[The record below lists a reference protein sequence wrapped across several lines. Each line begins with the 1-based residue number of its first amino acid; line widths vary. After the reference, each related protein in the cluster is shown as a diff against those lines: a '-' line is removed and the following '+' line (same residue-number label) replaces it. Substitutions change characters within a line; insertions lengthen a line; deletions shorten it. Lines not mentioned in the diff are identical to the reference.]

1 MNRAGARKHR
11 AAVLARTEGRC
22 ATCGCSP
29 DQVALELTPFHVRAR
44 LGVVFVSG
52 GSIEAQ
58 ERAIV
63 ERVEELLRD
72 AHRSELV
79 RHARGCRLEIDHAT
93 PLVEGG
99 GNEPENLRALCT
111 ACHREETAFLANRRA
126 RARPKKSRWKLPS
139 RKVPS
144 RVNPWPK
151 GRKLRGRAA
160 PRG

>member
-1 MNRAGARKHR
+1 MTQGRSGARKHR
-11 AAVLARTEGRC
+11 AAVLARTAGRC
-22 ATCGCSP
+22 ATCGCVP
-29 DQVALELTPFHVRAR
+29 DHVALELAPFQTRAR

-58 ERAIV
+58 EREIV
-63 ERVEELLRD
+63 ARVEELLRA

-111 ACHREETAFLANRRA
+111 ACHREETAGLAARRA
-126 RARPKKSRWKLPS
+126 RMRPRKRGRIPS
-139 RKVPS
+139 RPLQS
-144 RVNPWPK
+144 RVKPWPK
-151 GRKLRGRAA
+151 GRKVGKRA
-160 PRG
+160 R